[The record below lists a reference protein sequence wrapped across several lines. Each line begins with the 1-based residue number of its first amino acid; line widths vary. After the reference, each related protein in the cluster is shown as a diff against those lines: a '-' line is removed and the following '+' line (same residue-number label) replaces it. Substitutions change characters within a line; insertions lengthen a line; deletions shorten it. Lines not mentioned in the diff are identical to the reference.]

1 MSKKNLP
8 KRSRYYHSQIDMEL
22 LPSGVA
28 YDQLPDSYVIFI
40 CDFDPFE
47 MGKYCYTFANQC
59 FEAEKLILKDGCC
72 TVFLSTRGH
81 NEGEVS
87 KELVNFLKYVGSG
100 EESTASDAEDAFVKQ
115 LQRSV
120 EKIRVDH
127 EMEERYMLFEELLM
141 DERME
146 GREEGR
152 IEGQKLCIFDL
163 LEELGPVP
171 KMLKDRIED
180 EQNPET
186 LKSYFKKAISAAS
199 IEQFQKEIL

>member
-1 MSKKNLP
+1 
-8 KRSRYYHSQIDMEL
+8 
-22 LPSGVA
+22 
-28 YDQLPDSYVIFI
+28 
-40 CDFDPFE
+40 
-47 MGKYCYTFANQC
+47 
-59 FEAEKLILKDGCC
+59 
-72 TVFLSTRGH
+72 
-81 NEGEVS
+81 
-87 KELVNFLKYVGSG
+87 
-100 EESTASDAEDAFVKQ
+100 
-115 LQRSV
+115 
-120 EKIRVDH
+120 
-127 EMEERYMLFEELLM
+127 MLFEELLM